1 MGLPSHSNKASLSV
15 IFTTVFL
22 DLVGF
27 GMIIPLVG
35 VYGRHYGASGL
46 KLGLLGAIFPLM
58 SFFFAPIWGAL
69 SDRYGRRP
77 ILIISLFGSTFAYL
91 GFSLTNSFWMLFAT
105 RMFAG
110 VFAGNIAAAQA
121 YIADIT
127 TEKTRAQGMGMIGAA
142 FGLGFMLGP
151 PLGGIAAAKISLS
164 APGLIA
170 ATLCGLNALM
180 AIVRL
185 PESLPMEQRNTHVR
199 SFWPFSQDR
208 VQFLR
213 HHPYLW
219 IVSLMNFLA
228 IFAFSNMEQ
237 TFSLMFQT
245 KFGFETGEA
254 GYRTGLVLM
263 FCSLLGAIIQ
273 GGLIR
278 KLVPKFGE
286 LRLLTMGLI
295 AQFFG
300 MIGFPYMPTYA
311 SYFLI
316 VIPWAIG
323 TGFITPTIS
332 SLSSKAGKANEQGQV
347 LGITQALGSLGRTF
361 GPFCG
366 LTLFSVDLHYPGL
379 VAAFV
384 TLLTLALVPL
394 YQRRLKHI

>member
-1 MGLPSHSNKASLSV
+1 MARSKRPRSPLFV

-35 VYGRHYGASGL
+35 VYGRHFGAEGL
-46 KLGLLGAIFPLM
+46 LLGLLGAIFPIM
-58 SFFFAPIWGAL
+58 SFLFSPVWGAL

-77 ILIISLFGSTFAYL
+77 ILLISLVGSTLAYL
-91 GFSLTNSFWMLFAT
+91 GFAYADSFWVLFAT
-105 RMFAG
+105 RLFAG
-110 VFAGNIAAAQA
+110 AFAGNISAAQA

-127 TEKTRAQGMGMIGAA
+127 STEDRAKGMGMIGAA

-151 PLGGIAAAKISLS
+151 PLGGIAAAKISLG
-164 APGLIA
+164 APGVIA
-170 ATLCGLNALM
+170 SVICGLNAI
-180 AIVRL
+180 AAYFRL
-185 PESLPMEQRNTHVR
+185 PESLKPENRR
-199 SFWPFSQDR
+199 KGKSKSYLPFSR
-208 VQFLR
+208 ERMQFVAK
-213 HHPYLW
+213 HPYFWVIL
-219 IVSLMNFLA
+219 IQNFLT

-263 FCSLLGAIIQ
+263 FSSLIGAILQ

-278 KLVPKFGE
+278 KLVPKHGE
-286 LRLLTMGLI
+286 VRLLSIGLVS
-295 AQFFG
+295 QFIG
-300 MIGFPYMPTYA
+300 MIGFPFMPTYA

-323 TGFITPTIS
+323 SGLINPTLS
-332 SLSSKAGKANEQGQV
+332 SLASKSATSSEQGQA
-347 LGITQALGSLGRTF
+347 LGLFQSMGSLGRVF

-366 LTLFSVDLHYPGL
+366 LTMFTIHHYLPGL
-379 VAAFV
+379 IAAACSLVVLSMVPVFV
-384 TLLTLALVPL
+384 RHRDA
-394 YQRRLKHI
+394 